1 MLGVI
6 PRWHDASDEWMQPP
20 AHGAAAGSTRG
31 CSRFQPRMAHES
43 HGVKTAWIQP
53 DGSSSDWPAV
63 STVMRASA
71 RSW

>member
-1 MLGVI
+1 MMRPMNGCSLQHMGL
-6 PRWHDASDEWMQPP
+6 QPV